1 MKAAKKSQTAF
12 SAVFLERM
20 IPLIRYEPGLETIA
34 RGKSL
39 RAAHAYRCASHIAPC
54 LLPLQIGH
62 AESNEMQGAA
72 EEPLCTLL
80 SQRRALY
87 CCMTGC

>member
-12 SAVFLERM
+12 PAVFLERK
-20 IPLIRYEPGLETIA
+20 ISLLRYEPGLETIA

-39 RAAHAYRCASHIAPC
+39 RAAHAYRRDSHTAPC

-62 AESNEMQGAA
+62 AERSKMQGAA
-72 EEPLCTLL
+72 EEPVCTLL
-80 SQRRALY
+80 SQRSALY
-87 CCMTGC
+87 CCMTSC